1 MCPGVAHRAMTTP
14 TFSDARPRLG
24 EAKADLETPVVVAD
38 LDGVERNLHRYADLA
53 EEHDVGLRV
62 HTKAHKIPE
71 LARWQQSV
79 RPDGVLCQKLGEA
92 EVMVRDGIDDILL
105 VCPVVSPP
113 KLERVVW
120 VAERCER
127 FTMMVD
133 GPDNVDP
140 LDEVAGRHGTT
151 VGVVM
156 EVDAGLGRM
165 GVQPGD
171 EAVAFGEHLAS
182 LDHVSLHGI
191 LGHDAHL
198 PFIADDES
206 HLEELC
212 ADTAAQLGET
222 AARLEDEVGFDD
234 LEVTTG
240 ASATAPYMAR
250 QPAVTE
256 LDPGRYVF
264 NDVDTL
270 VRAPHVEAADCA
282 LTVVTTVIAKPDA
295 DRAICDAGSKT
306 ISYNSAA
313 PDPVPVGRDDV
324 AFPRRSSE
332 HGHLDVS
339 DAPDV
344 EVGDRLEFVVPNAYG
359 PINIHDTIPA
369 VRDGEV
375 RELWNVEARG
385 KDK

>member
-1 MCPGVAHRAMTTP
+1 MTTP

-24 EAKADLETPVVVAD
+24 ESVADLETPVVVAD
-38 LDGVERNLHRYADLA
+38 LDVVERNLHRYADLA
-53 EEHDVGLRV
+53 DDDGVDLRV

-71 LARWQQSV
+71 LARWQQRV

-92 EVMVRDGIDDILL
+92 EVMVRDGVEDVLL
-105 VCPVVSPP
+105 VCPVVTER
-113 KLERVVW
+113 KLARALW
-120 VAERCER
+120 VADHCER
-127 FTMMVD
+127 FAMMVD
-133 GPDNVDP
+133 GPANVDP
-140 LDEVAGRHGTT
+140 LNRAAGERGQT
-151 VGVVM
+151 VDVVM
-156 EVDAGLGRM
+156 EVDAGLHRM
-165 GVQPGD
+165 GVQPGE
-171 EAVAFGEHLAS
+171 EAVAFGEHVAS
-182 LDHVSLHGI
+182 LEHVSLRGI

-198 PFIADDES
+198 PFVADDEA
-206 HLEELC
+206 HLAELC
-212 ADTAAQLGET
+212 ADTAETLGET
-222 AARLEDEVGFDD
+222 ADRLEAAVGAAD
-234 LEVTTG
+234 LSVTTG
-240 ASATAPYMAR
+240 ASATAPYMAA

-270 VRAPHVEAADCA
+270 RRAPHVERADCA
-282 LTVVTTVIAKPDA
+282 LTVLTTVIAKPTA

-306 ISYNSAA
+306 ISYNTDA

-344 EVGDRLEFVVPNAYG
+344 SVGDRLEFVVPNAYG
-359 PINIHDTIPA
+359 PINIHDVVPA

-375 RELWNVEARG
+375 RELWTVEARG

>member
-1 MCPGVAHRAMTTP
+1 MSTP

-24 EAKADLETPVVVAD
+24 EAKSDLETPVVVAD
-38 LDGVERNLHRYADLA
+38 LAGVERNLTRYANLA
-53 EEHDVGLRV
+53 DEHDVGLRV

-71 LARWQQSV
+71 LARWQQEI

-92 EVMVRDGIDDILL
+92 EVMIRDGIDDILL
-105 VCPVVSPP
+105 VCPVVSET

-120 VAERCER
+120 IAERCER

-133 GPDNVDP
+133 GPRNVHP
-140 LDEVAGRHGTT
+140 LDEVAGRNGTT
-151 VGVVM
+151 VDVVM
-156 EVDAGLGRM
+156 EVDAGLHRM
-165 GVQPGD
+165 GVKPGD
-171 EAVAFGEHLAS
+171 EAVAFGEQLDS
-182 LDHVSLHGI
+182 LEHVSLHGI

-198 PFIADDES
+198 PFVAENEA

-212 ADTAAQLGET
+212 ADTAATLGET
-222 AARLEDEVGFDD
+222 ADRLESEVGFED
-234 LEVTTG
+234 LQVTTG
-240 ASATAPYMAR
+240 ASATAPYMAK

-270 VRAPHVEAADCA
+270 LRAPHVEKADCT

-306 ISYNSAA
+306 ISYNTEA

-324 AFPRRSSE
+324 GFPGRSSE
-332 HGHLDVS
+332 HGHLDIS
-339 DAPDV
+339 DATDV
-344 EVGDRLEFVVPNAYG
+344 EVGDRLEFIVPNAYG
-359 PINIHDTIPA
+359 PINLHDTIPA

>member
-1 MCPGVAHRAMTTP
+1 MSIP

-38 LDGVERNLHRYADLA
+38 LDGVERNLVRYTDLA
-53 EEHDVGLRV
+53 DDHDVGLRV

-71 LARWQQSV
+71 LARWQQEL

-105 VCPVVSPP
+105 VCPVVSES
-113 KLERVVW
+113 KLERVIW
-120 VAERCER
+120 VAERCEQ

-133 GPDNVDP
+133 GPSNVDP
-140 LDEVAGRHGTT
+140 LDDVAGRNGSTID
-151 VGVVM
+151 VVM
-156 EVDAGLGRM
+156 EVDAGLRRM
-165 GVQPGD
+165 GVMPGD
-171 EAVAFGEHLAS
+171 EAVTFGEHIDS
-182 LDHVSLHGI
+182 LEHVSLHGI

-198 PFIADDES
+198 PFIAEDEA

-212 ADTAAQLGET
+212 ADTAATLGET
-222 AARLEDEVGFDD
+222 ADRLEREFGFED

-240 ASATAPYMAR
+240 ASATAPYMAK

-270 VRAPHVEAADCA
+270 LRAPHVEKRDCT
-282 LTVVTTVIAKPDA
+282 LTVVTTVIAKPDV

-306 ISYNSAA
+306 ISYNTDA

-324 AFPRRSSE
+324 GFPGRSSE
-332 HGHLDVS
+332 HGHLDIS

-359 PINIHDTIPA
+359 PINLHDTIPA

>member
-1 MCPGVAHRAMTTP
+1 MTTP

-24 EAKADLETPVVVAD
+24 EPKENLETPVVVAD
-38 LDGVERNLHRYADLA
+38 LDGVERNLKRYADLA
-53 EEHDVGLRV
+53 DEHDVALRV

-71 LARWQQSV
+71 LTRRQQTV
-79 RPDGVLCQKLGEA
+79 APDGVLCQTLGEV
-92 EVMVRDGIDDILL
+92 EVMVRDGIDDVLL
-105 VCPVVSPP
+105 VCPVVSEP

-120 VAERCER
+120 LAEKCDH
-127 FTMMVD
+127 FAVMVD
-133 GPDNVDP
+133 GPGNVDP
-140 LDEVAGRHGTT
+140 LAEVAADHGTT
-151 VGVVM
+151 IDVVM
-156 EVDAGLGRM
+156 EVDAGLRRM

-171 EAVAFGEHLAS
+171 EAVAFGEHVRDREGVA
-182 LDHVSLHGI
+182 LHGI

-198 PFIADDES
+198 PFIADDEAD
-206 HLEELC
+206 LEALC
-212 ADTAAQLGET
+212 ADTAATLGET
-222 AARLEDEVGFDD
+222 ADRLEDEVGVTD
-234 LEVTTG
+234 LAVTSG
-240 ASATAPYMAR
+240 ASATAPYMAT
-250 QPAVTE
+250 QDAITE

-270 VRAPHVEAADCA
+270 LRAPHVEPSDCT
-282 LTVVTTVIAKPDA
+282 LTVVTTVIANPTD

-306 ISYNSAA
+306 ISYNTDA

-324 AFPRRSSE
+324 GFPGRSSE

-369 VRDGEV
+369 TRDGEV
-375 RELWNVEARG
+375 RELWTVEARG